1 MAVTV
6 NGERRL
12 LPAQA
17 TVCDM
22 LEYFG
27 LDRGAVAV
35 ECNYEIVR
43 RGEWAATVLQAGDK
57 VEIVH
62 FVGGG

>member
-12 LPAQA
+12 LPAQT

-22 LEYFG
+22 IERFG
-27 LDRGAVAV
+27 LDYGAVAV
-35 ECNYEIVR
+35 ERNHSIVR
-43 RGEWAATVLQAGDK
+43 RGEWAATVLQAGDR